1 MDNNSGNNTNVNIE
15 DLLGGLCTIGVVGL
29 VMYVIWSLLSF
40 VVQIVFHALIFI
52 TLASSVS
59 GFIIMY
65 CNFYNKK
72 NNIPTRNALY
82 KLYYNIERGCK
93 LSEEDKIIVLR
104 FANHCSKLFK
114 EDVKVL
120 KVVDILREKCGN
132 EIKIDDI
139 NMNKM
144 NKY

>member
-1 MDNNSGNNTNVNIE
+1 MNNNDNNGNGNVSVE
-15 DLLGGLCTIGVVGL
+15 DLLGRFCTIGVVGL
-29 VMYVIWSLLSF
+29 VLYVVWSLLSF

-52 TLASSVS
+52 VLASSVS
-59 GFIIMY
+59 GFIMMY

-114 EDVKVL
+114 EDAKIL

-132 EIKIDDI
+132 EIKIDD
-139 NMNKM
+139 MN
-144 NKY
+144 NKTNK